1 MDSPEASVRSVSGE
15 ASLGLQ
21 DIIINKPGLE
31 SRKDMAL
38 ALSLLQSHGFM
49 ILRIKKS

>member
-1 MDSPEASVRSVSGE
+1 MDSPEASVLSVSGE

-31 SRKDMAL
+31 RRKNMAL
-38 ALSLLQSHGFM
+38 VLTAVSWFYDSQN
-49 ILRIKKS
+49 

>member
-21 DIIINKPGLE
+21 DIIMNKPGLE
-31 SRKDMAL
+31 SRKDMEL